1 MSMSPLKLISKG
13 LCDTTCIPNGN
24 HVLPIDD
31 HMIFLTGANEIESKI
46 YELFKAKKNQDS

>member
-31 HMIFLTGANEIESKI
+31 HMIFLTGANEIEPKI
-46 YELFKAKKNQDS
+46 TELHKGRPPK